1 MKNSGN
7 NMFKFATKELSQDA
21 FLCWLINGINTKDE
35 GLKKLA
41 KEFIKLIVNKTKN
54 DKLKKYINNEDYRV
68 EIKQQYKNIDI
79 LLILGE
85 YYIIIEDKIKMRE
98 HDDQINKYE
107 YSLIDSG
114 ISHNNIF
121 TCYYKIYDEYNINN
135 KSVSSVITR
144 KDMINLF
151 KGFNLDNMYI
161 NDYYEYLEE
170 IEKFSL
176 KKDIVSVKIED
187 EKSDI
192 LKKPQDAIYTSFYSE
207 LESKDKSQN
216 IVGWNYADNRSGG
229 TWWYASKKFNNVI
242 SKNFDYIYVEIDLK
256 EDRNRIV
263 IKLAKKE
270 KILDI
275 PSKKE
280 NKKENKIENYLKEK
294 EYLENG
300 KVKFY
305 DIKNH
310 YVIKQNE
317 IIKYTQ
323 YVCYKNLHTKVDIF
337 DQVVTEELLK
347 RLKKYGIGL
356 NNNSKGVLK
365 KDNCLPHKYY
375 VRIASIDVN
384 KYTLLEIEEILD
396 TLNDYLKEIK
406 IYC

>member
-1 MKNSGN
+1 MEIAEN
-7 NMFKFATKELSQDA
+7 NIFKFATKELSQDA
-21 FLCWLINGINTKDE
+21 FLCWLMNGINTKDE
-35 GLKKLA
+35 KSKKLA

-54 DKLKKYINNEDYRV
+54 DKLKKYINSEEYKV

-98 HDDQINKYE
+98 HGNQISKYE
-107 YSLIDSG
+107 YSLIESG
-114 ISHNNIF
+114 IKQDNIF

-144 KDMINLF
+144 KDMLNFL
-151 KGFNLDNMYI
+151 KSFNLDNMYLKH
-161 NDYYEYLEE
+161 YYEYLKE

-176 KKDIVSVKIED
+176 KRDIVSAKIED
-187 EKSDI
+187 EKSNI
-192 LKKPQDAIYTSFYSE
+192 LKKPQDAIYTSFYST
-207 LESKDKSQN
+207 LEMKDKPED
-216 IVGWNYADNRSGG
+216 IVGWNYADNKSGG

-242 SKNFDYIYVEIDLK
+242 SNDFDYIYVEIDLK
-256 EDRNRIV
+256 EDRNKIV

-270 KILDI
+270 KELNI
-275 PSKKE
+275 PKE
-280 NKKENKIENYLKEK
+280 EKLEKYLKEK

-300 KVKFY
+300 KVKYFDKEDNY
-305 DIKNH
+305 TYEKNNL
-310 YVIKQNE
+310 KKMT
-317 IIKYTQ
+317 KYI
-323 YVCYKNLHTKVDIF
+323 CYKNLHTKVDIF

-356 NNNSKGVLK
+356 NNSKGVLK
-365 KDNCLPHKYY
+365 KDNCMPHKYY